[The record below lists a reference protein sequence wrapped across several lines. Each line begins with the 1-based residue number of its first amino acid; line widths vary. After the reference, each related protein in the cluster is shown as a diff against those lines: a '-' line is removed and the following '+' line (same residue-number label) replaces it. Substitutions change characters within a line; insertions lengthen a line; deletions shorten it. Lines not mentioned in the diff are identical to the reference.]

1 MIKSFKPA
9 LSVVALSLAMLS
21 QGAAAAEEQFFPI
34 PGYRVGPYGANGQSF
49 YGGFIDYLNYVN
61 LKEKGVNGVQL
72 TYEECETEYNN
83 AKGVECYERL
93 KGKAAK
99 SAGPIHTMSTGIS
112 YALIDKSAQD
122 KLPLAMMGYGRTDA
136 VDGSVFPYAFPLV
149 TTYQMQA
156 SAIVKFVKEK
166 MGGDLKGKKI
176 VYLYHD
182 SAYGKEAIIAME
194 AEAALNKF
202 QLVQIPVAHPGNEQG
217 AQWLKIR
224 QEKPDFVVFW
234 GWGVMNQT
242 ALKAA
247 QKVAYPRDKMIGSW
261 WTGSEEDVVPAG
273 DAAKGYMAATWNV
286 AGKQVPV
293 IADIEKVVYGAG
305 KGNLQDKAKIGTILY
320 NRGVSAAVLSVE
332 AIRKGQ
338 EKYGKGKALTGE
350 QTRWALENLN
360 INGCPPENAGCHRPA
375 AGNQDLL
382 RQPRRFGQGE
392 DPAMGR
398 CQVGA
403 GVRLDRGQQGA
414 DPPAVPGLGQAVR
427 QGKGHHAARL
437 FEGKISE
444 REGERGGNSSLFP
457 ESMLLEQP

>member
-1 MIKSFKPA
+1 MIKKFKPA
-9 LSVVALSLAMLS
+9 LAAAAVSLAMLS
-21 QGAAAAEEQFFPI
+21 QVAVAAEEQFFPLI
-34 PGYRVGPYGANGQSF
+34 DYRVGPYGSNGQAF

-61 LKEKGVNGVQL
+61 LKEKGVNGVQM

-156 SAIVKFVKEK
+156 SAIIKFIKDK
-166 MGGDLKGKKI
+166 NAGNLAGKKI

-202 QLVQIPVAHPGNEQG
+202 TLVQIPVAHPGNEQG

-242 ALKAA
+242 ALKSA
-247 QKVAYPRDKMIGSW
+247 QKVGFPRDKMIGSW

-273 DAAKGYMAATWNV
+273 EAAKGYMAATWNV
-286 AGKQVPV
+286 SGKQVPV
-293 IADIEKVVYGAG
+293 IADIETVVYGAN
-305 KGNLQDKAKIGTILY
+305 KGNLQDKAKIGTVLY

-332 AIRKGQ
+332 AIRKAQ
-338 EKYGKGKALTGE
+338 EKYGKGKAMNGE
-350 QTRWALENLN
+350 QVRWALENLN
-360 INGCPPENAGCHRPA
+360 ITDARLKALGCHRPA
-375 AGNQDLL
+375 AGNQDFL
-382 RQPRRFGQGE
+382 RQPRRLRQGE
-392 DPAMGR
+392 DPAMGWR
-398 CQVGA
+398 EVGA
-403 GVRLDRGQQGA
+403 GIGLDRGQQGA
-414 DPPAVPGLGQAVR
+414 DPPAVPGVGQAVR
-427 QGKGHHAARL
+427 QGKGHHAAGL
-437 FEGKISE
+437 FEGKVSQSLP
-444 REGERGGNSSLFP
+444 RQGGG
-457 ESMLLEQP
+457 